1 MEKAAE
7 FLEIR
12 KVKKNQYFL
21 HEGEPTGFFAG
32 VIKGKVSI
40 RKTHIFDKKS
50 NQIVIKPLYK
60 IIMIKKPSLGRSS
73 RRMSSNAMF
82 LKNSQD
88 NDNSLDNRNIKNIN
102 NKIDKKDSFKK
113 VSFLKKNSKTNFKKT
128 FQKMKSSKITF
139 GNSDER
145 NNNFR
150 IIKEI
155 FDPEKYIVSE
165 EELFRQGEGYC
176 FGEWALIYREPRSAS
191 IYTLEDCVF
200 FTLDEIHFKNSFLK
214 SLNNSEY
221 SKKKFAL
228 QNFLPFDMMDERQL
242 SIYKN
247 IVPITCKRN
256 EIIFNEGD
264 TSDSIYLIYLGSFT
278 LEKKYGIK
286 QFRVLNLERGSIV
299 GLESIFEGE
308 DSKYKCSLKLS
319 CGFDVG
325 LIFQLRINKLR
336 PYIVNKMRVSFKTN
350 YIVFLKSLNDLYN
363 KNIFILQKM
372 NKEKFE
378 ENNGEEGKN
387 DFADL
392 LSENDENVEYN
403 GELFNKNWNS
413 VLNIEPEDKYELL
426 FKECLKKKLYDNHK
440 KDGSLRIF
448 SSKQKNKI
456 SEPTTNNN
464 NNSNNLN
471 INIIKYFKNNAKSDM
486 EGINPKTTNS
496 FWTKKLN
503 NLNINEGTQSNRIN
517 EAIKQGKKKLNL
529 TEIKKNNVLIE
540 DNEEMG
546 NKISFNDEESI
557 FNNKEKIKKK
567 KNNFNLKTKPLK
579 INKNLLYDTNIIKD
593 NIKNKSVKNNKY
605 ITIHFKNSLIN
616 NKKYFIQKDFSI
628 INKLNKNIEN
638 KKEKKIKNQNS
649 FKRNLSSKKL
659 KNVPTLREYIND
671 KNSLSRNNSLIQ
683 NNKNSSIEKNSFNNN
698 NLNINSPISNVKED
712 KSLFQKINTSN
723 PIKLN
728 QKKQLFNI
736 PLISGRESKKIK
748 FSYEKDFKKA
758 KNINFSNKKYCSIE
772 QNHLTPLSL
781 RTNKLVITFDK
792 ENNKSTNTI
801 NNNNKKYKIFNKDK
815 IYQYI
820 KNNNFT
826 QRSKKV
832 KKTINV
838 DEHKNIYQE
847 LNLNNGFSVSYF
859 EKINPI
865 NNINNF
871 ELTSKNRP
879 FPSSLNPFKVSFD
892 SGVFKIPL
900 ISSSIRIRKRIED

>member
-1 MEKAAE
+1 
-7 FLEIR
+7 
-12 KVKKNQYFL
+12 
-21 HEGEPTGFFAG
+21 
-32 VIKGKVSI
+32 
-40 RKTHIFDKKS
+40 
-50 NQIVIKPLYK
+50 
-60 IIMIKKPSLGRSS
+60 MIKKPTLGRSS

-88 NDNSLDNRNIKNIN
+88 NDNLFDNKNIKNIN

-113 VSFLKKNSKTNFKKT
+113 VTFLKKNSKSNFTKT

-139 GNSDER
+139 GNSDEK
-145 NNNFR
+145 NNNFK

-155 FDPEKYIVSE
+155 IDPEKYIVSE

-221 SKKKFAL
+221 NKKKFAL

-286 QFRVLNLERGSIV
+286 QFRVLNLEKGSIV

-378 ENNGEEGKN
+378 ENKGEKGKN
-387 DFADL
+387 DLADL
-392 LSENDENVEYN
+392 LSENDENIEYN

-413 VLNIEPEDKYELL
+413 VLNIECEDKYELL

-456 SEPTTNNN
+456 SEPNINNN
-464 NNSNNLN
+464 NNSKNLN
-471 INIIKYFKNNAKSDM
+471 INGGA
-486 EGINPKTTNS
+486 
-496 FWTKKLN
+496 
-503 NLNINEGTQSNRIN
+503 QSNRIN
-517 EAIKQGKKKLNL
+517 EAIKQEKKKLNL

-540 DNEEMG
+540 DNEEMK
-546 NKISFNDEESI
+546 NKMLFNDEESI
-557 FNNKEKIKKK
+557 FNNKERIKKI

-593 NIKNKSVKNNKY
+593 NIKNKSIKNNKY

-616 NKKYFIQKDFSI
+616 NKKNFIQKDFSI
-628 INKLNKNIEN
+628 INKMNKNIEN
-638 KKEKKIKNQNS
+638 KKEKKIKNQNNL
-649 FKRNLSSKKL
+649 KRNLSCKKL
-659 KNVPTLREYIND
+659 KNIPSLRDYING

-683 NNKNSSIEKNSFNNN
+683 NNKNYSIEKISFNNN
-698 NLNINSPISNVKED
+698 NLNINSPISNIKGVN
-712 KSLFQKINTSN
+712 SLFQKINTSN

-728 QKKQLFNI
+728 QKQQLFNI
-736 PLISGRESKKIK
+736 PLVSGREARKIK
-748 FSYEKDFKKA
+748 FSNEKDFKNA
-758 KNINFSNKKYCSIE
+758 KNISFSNKKNCSIE

-781 RTNKLVITFDK
+781 RTNKLFITFDK
-792 ENNKSTNTI
+792 DNTNNINNK
-801 NNNNKKYKIFNKDK
+801 NKKYKIFNKDK
-815 IYQYI
+815 IYEYI

-847 LNLNNGFSVSYF
+847 LNLNNGFWVSYF
-859 EKINPI
+859 EKINPT

-879 FPSSLNPFKVSFD
+879 FPSSLNSFKVSFD
-892 SGVFKIPL
+892 SGGFKIPL
-900 ISSSIRIRKRIED
+900 ISSSIRIKKRIED